1 MTTLTNEIPG
11 LRGSTTGGVA
21 RRRTR
26 IRRALHSPVAYLF
39 VAPALVIFLVWTIG
53 PTIYTFWVSMFDWN
67 RLNPKLSTF
76 TGPQNYI
83 DMMRGT
89 TNPPFWDTARISLY
103 FVVGNVV
110 GGTIISLILALLVRK
125 ATTLMVAA
133 RTSFFLAYFAPAVAT
148 SMMWTWIFNPRYGLA
163 NAVLQAFHLPTI
175 DWLGDSRYAMISILI
190 YSLWH
195 EVGFLVLVF
204 IGGLLTTSKDLSE
217 AAKIDG
223 ANGWKE
229 FWYVTFPQLIPF
241 IAFVV
246 VISSISSLQA
256 FTQFFVMTG
265 GGPGNATATIGFQ
278 LYQQSF
284 VFGNTGY
291 AAALA
296 VVLFL
301 ITLALSIVQLKVSG
315 RLSR

>member
-1 MTTLTNEIPG
+1 MG
-11 LRGSTTGGVA
+11 QGV
-21 RRRTR
+21 RV
-26 IRRALHSPVAYLF
+26 RRALHSPIAYLF
-39 VAPALVIFLVWTIG
+39 ILPALAIFLVWTIG
-53 PTIYTFWVSMFDWN
+53 PTIYTFWVSLFKWN
-67 RLNPKLSTF
+67 RLNPNLSTF
-76 TGPQNYI
+76 VGAKNYV
-83 DMMRGT
+83 DMVQGNT
-89 TNPPFWDTARISLY
+89 TPSFWQTARVSLV
-103 FVVGNVV
+103 FVLGNVV
-110 GGTIISLILALLVRK
+110 GGTTLALVLALLVRK
-125 ATTLMVAA
+125 ASKLMVAA

-148 SMMWTWIFNPRYGLA
+148 SMMWTWIFNARYGLA
-163 NAVLQAFHLPTI
+163 NAILQAFHLPTI

-195 EVGFLVLVF
+195 EVGFLVMIF
-204 IGGLLTTSKDLSE
+204 IGGLLTTSGDLSE

-246 VISSISSLQA
+246 VISSIASLQA

-265 GGPGNATATIGFQ
+265 GGPGNETATIGFQ

-296 VVLFL
+296 VVLFFV
-301 ITLALSIVQLKVSG
+301 TLSLSIIQLKVSG